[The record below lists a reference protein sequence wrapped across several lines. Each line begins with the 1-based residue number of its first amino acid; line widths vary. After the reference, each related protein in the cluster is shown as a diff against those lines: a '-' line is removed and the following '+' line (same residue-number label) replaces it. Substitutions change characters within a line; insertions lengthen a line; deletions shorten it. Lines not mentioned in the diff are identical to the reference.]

1 MFFKTPSANLKAIQ
15 ESLIVPTMF
24 VMAQAARKKE
34 AISFAQLAEAVAR
47 SQSPADDAEAKLMKR
62 ALFDM
67 LGRHELVKRG
77 LASHA
82 KVRAEGAPPIVNI
95 SQRGMAMLGRRC
107 VDLVDLPNLKQ
118 DVSVDPNAPR
128 NLEQGLLLP
137 MLVTLVKM
145 HEEYG
150 LPVKMGEWREGTKRM
165 LNLSPE
171 DMGPLVNRSDTK
183 IDQVMRNI
191 KSHNT
196 MQKTGWV
203 ENTKDGYIPTEKGMA
218 RVAELFLSALP
229 SPDFSKMSKL
239 EEPQEGIASN
249 VVRPRM
255 RRS

>member
-1 MFFKTPSANLKAIQ
+1 MLFNTPSANLKAIQ
-15 ESLIVPTMF
+15 ENLIVPTMF

-34 AISFAQLAEAVAR
+34 SISFAQLAEAVVR
-47 SQSPADDAEAKLMKR
+47 TQSPADDGEATMIKR
-62 ALFDM
+62 ALYDLM
-67 LGRHELVKRG
+67 GRHELVKRG
-77 LASHA
+77 LVSHA
-82 KVRAEGAPPIVNI
+82 KVRAEDAPPIVNI
-95 SQRGMAMLGRRC
+95 SQRGMALLGRRC
-107 VDLVDLPNLKQ
+107 VDLVDMPNLKQ
-118 DVSVDPNAPR
+118 EISIDPNAPR

-171 DMGPLVNRSDTK
+171 DLGPLVNRSDTK

-196 MQKTGWV
+196 MQKTGWA
-203 ENTKDGYIPTEKGMA
+203 EATQEGYIPTEKGMA
-218 RVAELFLSALP
+218 RVAELFLGALP
-229 SPDFSKMSKL
+229 SPDFSKMVQI
-239 EEPQEGIASN
+239 EDAQETLATN